1 MKWREWVFNTVF
13 RKNSL
18 VKKALIS
25 LLIVCVFIFGRYIP
39 LPNVPLGAY
48 LADENSALNLGSS
61 VTGGSLSQIGLF
73 SLGLGPWMY
82 SMILLRLFSLGRPH
96 QQVSAKR
103 QLIRQNSIMLII
115 AVIQALSF
123 AFNLSYTS
131 TTGGLLK
138 AVIETSLILI
148 TGSYVLLWL
157 GNQNSV
163 YGLGGPS
170 LIVLANMILSQKNV
184 FPVAWKLLQNGKN
197 DAYFVIVI
205 ILWTFVTLFFLVLFE
220 KAEYRVPVK
229 RVSINNSLDED
240 AYMPIKVNSAG
251 GMPLMY
257 AYTFLM
263 FPQYLIMLLQYFV
276 PKASNWS
283 KWISYFTTNSWQG
296 ILIYGM
302 IIFVLTIS
310 FSFVNLDTTTQAEN
324 LRNSGDYIDG
334 IRPGKLTKKYLSR
347 IVGYLGTFSG
357 LYLAAMTCV
366 PLLLA
371 LGNKNYQTVAAMTGV
386 FMMISGMLLIVIEE
400 VQTTRLI
407 RRYKSLFQ

>member
-1 MKWREWVFNTVF
+1 MFNTVF

-18 VKKALIS
+18 VQKALIS
-25 LLIVCVFIFGRYIP
+25 LLIVCVFIFGRHIP

-48 LADENSALNLGSS
+48 LADEDSALNLGSS

-82 SMILLRLFSLGRPH
+82 SMILLRLFSLGRPQ

-103 QLIRQNSIMLII
+103 QLFRQNSIMLII

-131 TTGGLLK
+131 TSGSLLK
-138 AVIETSLILI
+138 VVIETSLILI

-170 LIVLANMILSQKNV
+170 LIVLVNMILSQKNV

-197 DAYFVIVI
+197 DAFFVIVI
-205 ILWTFVTLFFLVLFE
+205 IFWTFATLFFLVLFE

-229 RVSINNSLDED
+229 RVSINNSLGED
-240 AYMPIKVNSAG
+240 AYMPIKVNPAG

-263 FPQYLIMLLQYFV
+263 FPQYFILLLQYFV
-276 PKASNWS
+276 PKVSNWS

-296 ILIYGM
+296 ILIYGI

-334 IRPGKLTKKYLSR
+334 VRPGKLTKKYLSR
-347 IVGYLGTFSG
+347 IVVYLGIFSG
-357 LYLAAMTCV
+357 LFLAVMTCV

-386 FMMISGMLLIVIEE
+386 FMMISGMLLVVIEE

-407 RRYKSLFQ
+407 RRYNTLFQ